1 MIGSNAKKV
10 DFNYDG
16 IQAKTYSRDLLL
28 EWEGAMRL
36 AILTDVTQEGVRDDQ
51 KALELAHRYAQA
63 CEEVIV
69 NLVFWCK
76 WHYLPHRPGD
86 NDSKG

>member
-1 MIGSNAKKV
+1 MIGNNAKKV
-10 DFNYDG
+10 DFNYEG
-16 IQAKTYSRDLLL
+16 IQAKIYSRDLLE
-28 EWEGAMRL
+28 EWEEAMKL
-36 AILTDVTQEGVRDDQ
+36 AILTDVTQEGIAND
-51 KALELAHRYAQA
+51 KIALESAHRYAMA
-63 CEEVIV
+63 CEEVII